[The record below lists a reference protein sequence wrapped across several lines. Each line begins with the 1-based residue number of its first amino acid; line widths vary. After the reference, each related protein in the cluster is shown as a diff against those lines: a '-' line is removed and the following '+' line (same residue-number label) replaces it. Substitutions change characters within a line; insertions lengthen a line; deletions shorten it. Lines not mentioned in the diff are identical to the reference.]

1 MTPPPLRFDN
11 KVAVITGA
19 GCGLGRSHALL
30 LGSLGARVVVNDLG
44 GDAHGHGADT
54 KPAEQV
60 AAEIRR
66 QGGKAVANFGS
77 VEQGERLIEQALDC
91 YGGIDIV
98 INNAG
103 ILRDRSFHKMSHED
117 WQAVIDVHLEGAYR
131 VTRAAWPHLREQR
144 YGRVIFTSSAAGI
157 YGNYG
162 QANYSAAKLGLY
174 GLTQTLAVEGRSHN
188 ILVNAIAPMAAS
200 RLTESL
206 MPPELNARLKP
217 ELVSP
222 LVAWLCHEQCEESG
236 GLFEAGAG
244 WFGKLRW
251 QRADGIGLPVDRP
264 ITPGDIASHWA
275 QITDFDHAHYPDS
288 NVEAVTR
295 LLANLK
301 NSES

>member
-1 MTPPPLRFDN
+1 MPSPPLRFDN

-30 LGSLGARVVVNDLG
+30 LGSRGARIVVNDLG
-44 GDAHGHGADT
+44 SDSHGHGADA
-54 KPAEQV
+54 KPAERV

-66 QGGKAVANFGS
+66 QGGKAVANLDN
-77 VEQGERLIEQALDC
+77 VEYGDRLIEQALDC
-91 YGGIDIV
+91 YGGVDIV

-131 VTRAAWPHLREQR
+131 VTRAAWPHLREQH
-144 YGRVIFTSSAAGI
+144 YGRVIFTSSASGI

-206 MPPELNARLKP
+206 MPPELNARLDP
-217 ELVSP
+217 GLVSP
-222 LVAWLCHEQCEESG
+222 LVAWLCHERCEESG

-251 QRADGIGLPVDRP
+251 QRADGVGLPADRP
-264 ITPGDIASHWA
+264 ITAEDIANHWS

-288 NVEAVTR
+288 NAEAVTR
-295 LLANLK
+295 LLANLRH
-301 NSES
+301 EDP